1 MTYKEIAEK
10 YIDLF
15 VLIIETAGDV
25 TNNQSYKNIE
35 HIVEKSRK
43 GVLDKAIEDEVDFG
57 MFIVLL
63 ITAALMDIHPLEDLS
78 NKDEDEMYV
87 LISDMWDRYL
97 KKPTRKFL
105 TQNGMKLID
114 ELTYSSVIFKKDKN
128 KR

>member
-15 VLIIETAGDV
+15 VLVIETARDV

-35 HIVEKSRK
+35 HTLKKSK
-43 GVLDKAIEDEVDFG
+43 KELDRAIEDEIDFG

-63 ITAALMDIHPLEDLS
+63 ITTTLMDIHDLEDLS
-78 NKDEDEMYV
+78 NKDEDEMYE
-87 LISDMWDRYL
+87 LISDMWERYL

-114 ELTYSSVIFKKDKN
+114 ELTYSSVIMKKDRK
-128 KR
+128 KE